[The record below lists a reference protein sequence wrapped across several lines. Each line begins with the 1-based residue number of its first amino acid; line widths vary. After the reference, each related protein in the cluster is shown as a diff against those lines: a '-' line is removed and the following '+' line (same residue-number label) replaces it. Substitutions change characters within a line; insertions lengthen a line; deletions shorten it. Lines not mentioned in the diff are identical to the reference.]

1 MRLIRPG
8 LMLGMAAG
16 YVLGTKAGRERYQQI
31 QDMWRKA
38 MRTPQAQTLQQEVR
52 QTVATVTDAVEQKAN
67 NAVADVAETLKET
80 RERVNQGADASMTP
94 STPTF

>member
-16 YVLGTKAGRERYQQI
+16 YVLGAKAGRERYQQI

-38 MRTPQAQTLQQEVR
+38 MRSPQAQTLQSEVR
-52 QTVATVTDAVEQKAN
+52 QTAATLTDAVEQKAN
-67 NAVADVAETLKET
+67 NAFADVAEAMQET
-80 RERVNQGADASMTP
+80 RERVRQGADSTT
-94 STPTF
+94 TPTL

>member
-16 YVLGTKAGRERYQQI
+16 YVLGAKAGRERYQQI

-38 MRTPQAQTLQQEVR
+38 MRSPQAQTLQSEVR
-52 QTVATVTDAVEQKAN
+52 QTAATLTDAVEQKAN
-67 NAVADVAETLKET
+67 NAVADVAEAMQET
-80 RERVNQGADASMTP
+80 RQRVTQGADSTT
-94 STPTF
+94 TPTL